1 MKYYWFKQ
9 AYLDSGWASGVTI
22 AVADNGLIESLE
34 VDTLAG
40 EFHSIDKAF
49 DHPAI
54 PGMPNIHS
62 HAFQRA
68 MAGLSEKISAASDTF
83 WSWRKIMYAF
93 AHQITPEDLRAIAA
107 QLYMEMLKSGYTSV
121 AEFHYLHHQASG
133 QPYPNQAELALA
145 IIEGAAEAQISLTI
159 LPVLYMSSDFG
170 GAPLKDEQKL
180 FGNTVEEYQ
189 QLHRAIGE
197 HIKSAQPS
205 GPTVSL
211 GAAFHS
217 LRAVPPKAMAETL
230 AYLDSV
236 DPSMPIH
243 IHIAE
248 QVAEVEASMAWSGQR
263 PVEWLLN
270 NVAVDSRWCL
280 IHATHINE
288 DEIAGIVKSGAT
300 VGLCP
305 TTEANLGDGFFP
317 LGEFMGAAL
326 NSQLKTPFSSPLK
339 SPIEGQG
346 SIAIGSDSNTSASPI
361 EELRLLEYGQRL
373 LHRGRNLSA
382 VPGSPHT
389 GTRLYDAA
397 LEGGAKATGRKVGKL
412 APGYSADIL
421 VLDSLSPDLFAKASD
436 DVLNGLIFSGNTNK
450 VRDVMAA
457 GHWVVENFAHKNE
470 AVITERYRNTLA
482 RLQGKPL

>member
-9 AYLDSGWASGVTI
+9 AYLHSGWASSVTI
-22 AVADNGLIESLE
+22 AVADNGLIESVE
-34 VDTLAG
+34 ADTLAG
-40 EFHSIDKAF
+40 EFHPIDRAF
-49 DHPAI
+49 DHPGI

-68 MAGLSEKISAASDTF
+68 MAGLSEKISATSDTF
-83 WSWRKIMYAF
+83 WSWRKIMYEF

-107 QLYMEMLKSGYTSV
+107 QLYMEMLKSGYTSI
-121 AEFHYLHHQASG
+121 AEFHYLHHQSSG

-197 HIKSAQPS
+197 HIKDAQS
-205 GPTVSL
+205 TSTCVSL

-217 LRAVPPKAMAETL
+217 LRAVPPQAMAETL

-236 DPSMPIH
+236 DPTMPIH

-263 PVEWLLN
+263 PVEWLLS

-288 DEIAGIVKSGAT
+288 AEIAGIVNSGAT

-317 LGEFMGAAL
+317 LGEFMG
-326 NSQLKTPFSSPLK
+326 SGLKAHLK
-339 SPIEGQG
+339 STLEFTHKEQG
-346 SIAIGSDSNTSASPI
+346 SIAIGSDSNTSVSPM

-389 GTRLYDAA
+389 GTRLYAAA
-397 LEGGAKATGRKVGKL
+397 LAGGAKATGRKVGKL

-436 DVLNGLIFSGNTNK
+436 DLLNGLIFSGNTNK
-450 VRDVMAA
+450 VRDVMVA
-457 GHWVVENFAHKNE
+457 GHWVVENSVHKKE
-470 AVITERYRNTLA
+470 AAITERYRNTLA
-482 RLQGKPL
+482 RLQDKPL